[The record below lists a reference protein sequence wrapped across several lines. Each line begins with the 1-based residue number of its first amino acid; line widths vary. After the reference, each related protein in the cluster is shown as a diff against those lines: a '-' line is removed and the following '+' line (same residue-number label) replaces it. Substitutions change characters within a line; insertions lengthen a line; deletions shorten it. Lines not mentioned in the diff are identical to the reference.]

1 MEDNKLRAVSY
12 CLYTSSNPDWE
23 IVGNYEET
31 EFDTMLE
38 DAKNGKFDIILT
50 KSISQFSENVVELLT
65 ILGSSDRSA
74 FTEVVVAGYRGK
86 EKTYPKEIAEFAI
99 ACADSLIEGLKRK

>member
-65 ILGSSDRSA
+65 IVRDLRQHDVAVYFEEESINTSA
-74 FTEVVVAGYRGK
+74 LNSELLLTVFAELKEVERMV
-86 EKTYPKEIAEFAI
+86 
-99 ACADSLIEGLKRK
+99 C

>member
-50 KSISQFSENVVELLT
+50 KSISQFSGIVNLRVEYIFVYRYLL
-65 ILGSSDRSA
+65 
-74 FTEVVVAGYRGK
+74 
-86 EKTYPKEIAEFAI
+86 
-99 ACADSLIEGLKRK
+99 

>member
-38 DAKNGKFDIILT
+38 DAKNGKFDIIDTTRPYGFVDLGA
-50 KSISQFSENVVELLT
+50 KVWFQKFLDDGVEHEYLMT
-65 ILGSSDRSA
+65 EGYIWSDVYPEAKRII
-74 FTEVVVAGYRGK
+74 
-86 EKTYPKEIAEFAI
+86 EK
-99 ACADSLIEGLKRK
+99 GNN

>member
-23 IVGNYEET
+23 IVVNYEET

-50 KSISQFSENVVELLT
+50 KSISQF
-65 ILGSSDRSA
+65 
-74 FTEVVVAGYRGK
+74 
-86 EKTYPKEIAEFAI
+86 
-99 ACADSLIEGLKRK
+99 